1 MLVIRN
7 IDITVRQV
15 GGPRRFEPRRF
26 ESILN
31 HVCHERMSRASTST
45 DQQNEQVSLYTH
57 APEIYLLLFITLD
70 QIKGFFLS
78 LFPML
83 CLCYLIIVSFSFIQ
97 INSAGFVRMHN
108 L

>member
-1 MLVIRN
+1 MSAFSAGTVKEEQDMLVIRN
-7 IDITVRQV
+7 IDLTVRQV
-15 GGPRRFEPRRF
+15 GGPLRFEPRRF

-78 LFPML
+78 LSHVVFML
-83 CLCYLIIVSFSFIQ
+83 S
-97 INSAGFVRMHN
+97 NHR
-108 L
+108 